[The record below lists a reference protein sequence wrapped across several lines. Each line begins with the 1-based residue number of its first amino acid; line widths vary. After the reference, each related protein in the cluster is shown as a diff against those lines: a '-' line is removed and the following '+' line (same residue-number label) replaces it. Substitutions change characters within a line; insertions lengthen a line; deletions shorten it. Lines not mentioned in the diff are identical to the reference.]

1 MPNTKRRGN
10 QKITIAISQIGTS
23 ATTGSNAVRADR
35 STRRER
41 RAPEADIVA
50 RIRSDDMVLAPAYG
64 PRGGFD
70 LAVKIASSTDRRVPI
85 ETLMDSNAVASAEP
99 SASPAVRELL
109 QRAADEQ
116 DTNLGSA
123 RQHALQ
129 ARVTARAEGDRVG
142 ECEALYRLASIA
154 HGSGDPEAAF
164 GLAMESS
171 EIAEQTGSRLVLA
184 WSLHLLAIVHYQ
196 ASNFSEA
203 LEHGLRS
210 LDVYHST
217 GYHVDSGNILNT
229 IAAIYH
235 SMGDN
240 DRAIVT
246 YEQALAASEPFGRQ
260 SMIALILGNIARIRS
275 SRSEYLPAVS
285 MGKRAVEI
293 ARDHNPSIVTNLL
306 ADLAEA
312 YMGLAD
318 RQRAAECFAEARRVL
333 ADASATGA
341 EPSYSA
347 QLGVMVAEGRVAL
360 RSGALDDAIAVLQAA
375 LDMSERTE
383 SREYELEI
391 NDLLATA
398 FKRAGRFEEAL
409 ERRERHDA
417 QYRKM
422 FTHAADLRLRT
433 LQVAHDT
440 ATARQQAE
448 IFRLRTQ
455 ELEVMVAGDDA
466 LLAGSATAASHHH
479 EAFEHLA
486 ILTEFRD
493 AETGEHTNRVG
504 DLAAE
509 IAHALGHSPEWC
521 EQLRMAARLHD
532 VGKVAV
538 PDAVLRKTGPLTV
551 EEYEMM
557 KSHTSMG
564 HRILAGNSSPM
575 FQMAAEIAQA
585 HHEWWDGSGYPL
597 GIAYTS
603 IPVAGRIVSVADVYD
618 ALCSKRPYKRS
629 WSRIESARFVTSGR
643 GGQFDPDIVD
653 AFVAVITARHPELHE
668 DIK

>member
-1 MPNTKRRGN
+1 LEG
-10 QKITIAISQIGTS
+10 
-23 ATTGSNAVRADR
+23 V
-35 STRRER
+35 
-41 RAPEADIVA
+41 
-50 RIRSDDMVLAPAYG
+50 
-64 PRGGFD
+64 
-70 LAVKIASSTDRRVPI
+70 
-85 ETLMDSNAVASAEP
+85 DSNAVAASDP

-109 QRAADEQ
+109 ERAASDQEV
-116 DTNLGSA
+116 DPGGA
-123 RQHALQ
+123 RQLALQ
-129 ARVTARAEGDRVG
+129 ARVIARAEGDRVG
-142 ECEALYRLASIA
+142 EAESLYRLASLA
-154 HGSGDPEAAF
+154 HFGGDPEDAF
-164 GLAMESS
+164 GLAMEAS
-171 EIAEQTGSRLVLA
+171 EVASESGAQLVEA
-184 WSLHLLAIVHYQ
+184 WAVHLLGIVHYQ

-203 LEHGLRS
+203 LEHCLRA
-210 LDVYHST
+210 LDVYQAT
-217 GYHVDSGNILNT
+217 GHGVDAGNILNT
-229 IAAIYH
+229 VAAVYH

-246 YEQALAASEPFGRQ
+246 YEQALAAAEPFGRPE
-260 SMIALILGNIARIRS
+260 MVALILGNIARIRS

-285 MGKRAVEI
+285 MGRRAVEI
-293 ARDHNPSIVTNLL
+293 AREHSPSIVTNLL

-318 RQRAAECFAEARRVL
+318 HQKAAECFAEARRVL
-333 ADASATGA
+333 SQLYEEGA

-360 RSGALDDAIAVLQAA
+360 RRGALDDAIAVLQAA

-383 SREYELEI
+383 AKEYELEI

-398 FKRAGRFEEAL
+398 FKRSGRFEEAL
-409 ERRERHDA
+409 ERREMHDS
-417 QYRKM
+417 QYRQM

-455 ELEVMVAGDDA
+455 ELEVLVRERHVPQREDP
-466 LLAGSATAASHHH
+466 TTTASHHL
-479 EAFEHLA
+479 EAFEQLA

-493 AETGEHTNRVG
+493 SETGEHTDRVG

-509 IAHALGHSPEWC
+509 IAHALGRPPEWC
-521 EQLRMAARLHD
+521 EQLRLAARLHD
-532 VGKVAV
+532 IGKVAV

-564 HRILAGNSSPM
+564 HRILAGNSAPM
-575 FQMAAEIAQA
+575 FQMAAEIAQS

-597 GIAYTS
+597 GISQGS
-603 IPVAGRIVSVADVYD
+603 IALSGRIVAVADVYD
-618 ALCSKRPYKRS
+618 ALCSRRPYKRA
-629 WSRIESARFVTSGR
+629 WEKEEAARFIISGR

-653 AFVAVITARHPELHE
+653 AFVSVLSARHPELG
-668 DIK
+668 DGLT